1 VRLEPA
7 DAAAITEAVRTL
19 EGGSCAEVVVEVRGR
34 SGAYAQASARFAA
47 LAAFVALLVLLFSP
61 WSFRAGWVAVDVAAV
76 YALAFYAARRSDSVR
91 QLMTT
96 ARERTDAVRH
106 FAAAAFYERGVAN
119 TDAETGVLLYLSLL
133 ERRMELLADRGVLAA
148 VPSRE
153 WNQIVADVRTRDATP
168 ATLLDALAS
177 LGPLLAQRMP
187 ARAGD
192 RDELCNEPRFLAE

>member
-1 VRLEPA
+1 VKL
-7 DAAAITEAVRTL
+7 DAATSAAITTAVRKL

-34 SGAYAQASARFAA
+34 SGSYAHASARFAA

-61 WSFRAGWVAVDVAAV
+61 WTFRAAWVAMDVAAA
-76 YALAFYAARRSDSVR
+76 YAIALYAARRSDSVR

-96 ARERTDAVRH
+96 ARERANVVRLG
-106 FAAAAFYERGVAN
+106 AAAAFYERGIAN
-119 TDAETGVLLYLSLL
+119 TEAETGVLLYLSLM

-153 WNQIVADVRTRDATP
+153 WNQIAAHVRTRNATP
-168 ATLLDALAS
+168 ATLIEALDS

-187 ARAGD
+187 ALAGD